1 MKRLPV
7 ILLLILFYFQGY
19 SQHPITTGP
28 EKGTLLLIGGHASDE
43 LFLRKF
49 AQLLDGTDKPIVL
62 IPTARRKAAV
72 QYEGFL
78 ERQVERFREFGFTDI
93 SILHTRDSSE
103 ANKEAFVKPL
113 EKARGVW
120 IMGGRQWRLTDA
132 YLNTLTHR
140 EMKALLNRG
149 GVIAG
154 TSAGASVQASYLVRG
169 DTQTNTVMMGDHE
182 KGFGFIENIAVDQ
195 HLLARNRHFDM
206 FEILEKKPHLLG
218 VGLDE
223 NTGIIVRR
231 DTFEVVGESYVA
243 IYDGTRWSAEKDT
256 IFELPKEKEEFYFL
270 DKGDKYDM
278 RRRKVIK

>member
-7 ILLLILFYFQGY
+7 ILLLLLFCFQGY
-19 SQHPITTGP
+19 AQHAITTGP

-43 LFLRKF
+43 LFLPKF
-49 AQLLDGTDKPIVL
+49 AELVGGTDKPIVL

-78 ERQVERFREFGFTDI
+78 ERQVERFREFGFTDVT
-93 SILHTRDSSE
+93 ILHTRDSSE
-103 ANKEAFVKPL
+103 ANKQSFVKPL
-113 EKARGVW
+113 EKAWGVW

-169 DTQTNTVMMGDHE
+169 DTETNTVMMGDHE
-182 KGFGFIENIAVDQ
+182 KGFGFIGNIAVDQ

-206 FEILEKKPHLLG
+206 FRILEEKPHLLG

-256 IFELPKEKEEFYFL
+256 IYDLAEGEEQFYFL
-270 DKGDKYDM
+270 DEGNKYDM
-278 RRRKVIK
+278 RQRKVVK